1 MDNRFGGWLDD
12 SAIWLEDLSSNHE
25 RGARGLHKLLWTNQS
40 VHLFKVVL
48 IADQFL
54 NLALVRCFKDGD
66 SIALD
71 HHVTA
76 GNERGG

>member
-1 MDNRFGGWLDD
+1 MDNGLDGRLDD
-12 SAIWLEDLSSNHE
+12 PTLRLEDLSSNHE

-48 IADQFL
+48 VADQFL